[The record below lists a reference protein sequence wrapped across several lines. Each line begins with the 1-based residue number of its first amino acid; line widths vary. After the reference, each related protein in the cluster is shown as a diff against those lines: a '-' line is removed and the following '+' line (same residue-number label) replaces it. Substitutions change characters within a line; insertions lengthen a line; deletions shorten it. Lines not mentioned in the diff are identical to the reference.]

1 MAGTQVN
8 ARKRESTPG
17 DVAAPDLRDSVQDSW
32 LDQLDSD
39 ESAQGA
45 SVGPAWFAGLVEGPV
60 RRARLIFAFL
70 MTTPGVMI
78 AITTLLSVAIFAAGY
93 SMSQSSAQRQD
104 SLDVLLSATEPLSY
118 TTHNLYSNLSQA
130 DTIAT
135 TGFVQPG
142 VETDRSVANYHQA
155 IDRAAVSATRVAEGL
170 PDGDRQLSLLVTT
183 IQRELPVYTGMVESA
198 RAQSRVGNP
207 VGVTYMANASA
218 LMRDSILPAA
228 AQLFSLTS
236 DRVGQQQQSLSE
248 PQWVPLSGLFA
259 AVGFLTLAQWW
270 LWRVTHR
277 RLNKG
282 FTAATLLMAVAIVWV
297 SASNFVT
304 WQAGTQGFQQASQPW
319 DNLTT
324 ARIQAQQARTSETLA
339 LVRRESMDSTTES
352 FNQMDNTV
360 TTAVNS
366 YAQAPGADQRAI
378 ADARRA
384 LAEWRGAHQ
393 QLSAALMA
401 GEFEYALHLSSD
413 QVPIAGQP
421 ATAAGAYNRLDNA
434 LTTLSSDA
442 RASMRTFIG
451 SGLAATSLVA
461 TAVMILALI
470 SIAAIWIGIR
480 PRLQEYL

>member
-1 MAGTQVN
+1 MADTQVN
-8 ARKRESTPG
+8 ARDRGVSPG
-17 DVAAPDLRDSVQDSW
+17 DVAAPAVRDSVQDSW
-32 LDQLDSD
+32 LDHLDHD
-39 ESAQGA
+39 DSAPGTV
-45 SVGPAWFAGLVEGPV
+45 SGSAWFAGLVEGPI
-60 RRARLIFAFL
+60 RRTRLVFVFL
-70 MTTPGVMI
+70 MTTPGIMI
-78 AITTLLSVAIFAAGY
+78 ALTTLLTVAIFAAGY

-130 DTIAT
+130 DTVAT

-142 VETDRSVANYHQA
+142 VETDDSVAAYHQA
-155 IDRAAVSATRVAEGL
+155 IDRAAVAATRAAEGL
-170 PDGDRQLSLLVTT
+170 PEGDRKLSELVTT

-218 LMRDSILPAA
+218 LMRDRILPAA
-228 AQLFSLTS
+228 AELFSLTS
-236 DRVGQQQQSLSE
+236 DRVGDQQQSLSQ

-282 FTAATLLMAVAIVWV
+282 FTAATLLMIVAIAWV
-297 SASNFVT
+297 SASNFAT
-304 WQAGTQGFQQASQPW
+304 WQAGTQGFEQASQPW
-319 DNLTT
+319 DRLTT

-339 LVRRESMDSTTES
+339 MVRRESVDSTTES
-352 FNQMDNTV
+352 FHQMDKAV
-360 TTAVNS
+360 TQAVDS

-384 LAEWRGAHQ
+384 LSEWSIAHE

-401 GEFEYALHLSSD
+401 GEYEYALHLSSD
-413 QVPIAGQP
+413 HIPIAGQP
-421 ATAAGAYNRLDNA
+421 ATATGSYNRLDNA

-442 RASMRTFIG
+442 RASMRAFIG
-451 SGLAATSLVA
+451 SGLAATNLVS

-470 SIAAIWIGIR
+470 SIAAIWVGIR